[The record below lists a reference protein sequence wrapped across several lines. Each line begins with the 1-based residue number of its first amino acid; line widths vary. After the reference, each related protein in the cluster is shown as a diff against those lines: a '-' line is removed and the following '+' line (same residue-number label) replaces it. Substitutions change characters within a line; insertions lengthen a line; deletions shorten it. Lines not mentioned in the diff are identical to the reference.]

1 MDTGFSKY
9 FLSNM
14 GLKDG
19 CPLTPTHFNIC
30 IDKHDKI
37 VNKVAKEE
45 WLDSLKLMH
54 KLIFILLYDD
64 DVLFSYNL
72 DDMQHLL
79 DVLNTFDQ
87 INELTM
93 NVDKTKMMAMQPR
106 YYPTFTYKVEPKQ
119 VDMQS

>member
-1 MDTGFSKY
+1 MAG
-9 FLSNM
+9 
-14 GLKDG
+14 
-19 CPLTPTHFNIC
+19 P
-30 IDKHDKI
+30 
-37 VNKVAKEE
+37 
-45 WLDSLKLMH
+45 KLMH
-54 KLIFILLYDD
+54 KLNFILLNVDT
-64 DVLFSYNL
+64 VNLFSYNL
-72 DDMQHLL
+72 DDIQHLL